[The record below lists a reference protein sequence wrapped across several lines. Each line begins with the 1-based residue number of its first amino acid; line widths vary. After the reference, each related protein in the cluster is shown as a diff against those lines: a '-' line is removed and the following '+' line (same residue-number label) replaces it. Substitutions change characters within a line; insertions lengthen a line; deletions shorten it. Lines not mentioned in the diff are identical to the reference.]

1 MESWQ
6 EVQCQD
12 SLGQEWEETSNFMGL
27 GEQSLFTE
35 MPEAMKPKYRK
46 ENSRKQPQCLMAPE
60 TTIIIKMKAQSELA
74 HKLLNY

>member
-1 MESWQ
+1 
-6 EVQCQD
+6 
-12 SLGQEWEETSNFMGL
+12 MGL
-27 GEQSLFTE
+27 GEQSLFTK